1 MLASDSTELLNGQV
15 PVMLLFEFLNI
26 GKHSITVR
34 GVCMCVLPGKGSL
47 SVSMTSEHLAHVE
60 ANVCACATWS

>member
-1 MLASDSTELLNGQV
+1 
-15 PVMLLFEFLNI
+15 MLLFEFLNI